1 MKKIALVLA
10 WFCCLAAMAQAGIA
24 KYCMSYSDFVN
35 GNWIPVEELTQ
46 GRTLQACQLKSLD
59 NHYYFRTGDK
69 TADKVLKKEAFAVMY
84 GDQLFVNCRNLRNNG
99 ISLDV
104 TGYTQAVR
112 YDQDKVCV
120 MAYKIDDASFL
131 LGLGLEIAS
140 VCVDNKAAKG
150 GLGAAAIG
158 TMISNEFLSKTVCY
172 LVDNDA
178 DPKGK
183 IAVTRMND
191 QYMENLLCD
200 DAPLLEQY
208 NAIHNKRSRQS
219 SANVLPILMEKGLVT
234 SFATN

>member
-10 WFCCLAAMAQAGIA
+10 WFCCLTVMAQAEIA

-35 GNWIPVEELTQ
+35 GNWMSVEELTQ
-46 GRTLQACQLKSLD
+46 GRTKQACQLKSLE

-69 TADKVLKKEAFAVMY
+69 AADKVLKKEAFAVMY

-99 ISLDV
+99 VCLDV

-112 YDQDKVCV
+112 YDHDKVCV

-131 LGLGLEIAS
+131 LGIGLEIAS
-140 VCVDNKAAKG
+140 VCVDNKAAKV

-158 TMISNEFLSKTVCY
+158 TMIGNEFLSKTVCY
-172 LVDNDA
+172 LVDSDA
-178 DPKGK
+178 DVKGK
-183 IAVTRMND
+183 IPVTRMND
-191 QYMENLLCD
+191 QYMENLLND

-208 NAIHNKRSRQS
+208 QAIHNKRSRQS
-219 SANVLPILMEKGLVT
+219 SANVIPILMEKGLVT
-234 SFATN
+234 SFATK